1 MKRQIAII
9 DNLGIQIERFET
21 VLYLRNLVYEE
32 IVGTRELEE
41 IKKRE
46 ESVFRSDVLADELLL
61 ELETEILYNIK
72 KVVKDLWL

>member
-72 KVVKDLWL
+72 KVVKDL